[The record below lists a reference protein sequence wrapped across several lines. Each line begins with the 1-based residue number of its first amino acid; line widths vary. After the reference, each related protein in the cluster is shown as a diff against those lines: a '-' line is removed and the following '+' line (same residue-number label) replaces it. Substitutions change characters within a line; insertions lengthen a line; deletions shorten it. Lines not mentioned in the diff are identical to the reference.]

1 LEIFK
6 YLIKLLLL
14 IRKKERLN
22 NMKLYSKYFNKYKL
36 PFLIAVF
43 CVVCEAICDL
53 LGPTLMSNIIN
64 TGIEQGA
71 LYKVYYWGILM
82 LLVTAIGACFAVT
95 RNILASKVS
104 QRMGAEL
111 RYDLFEK
118 IISFSEVSAD
128 KIESGSLI
136 TRMTNDTSQ
145 IVQFVNGIMRIFL
158 KAPITCMGSI
168 IFASILN
175 LKLSIIIYC
184 VVAIVGILII
194 GSMKFSYPRF
204 YKLQKAMDEVN
215 AIVQEYLIGV
225 RLIKAFGTYDKE
237 AEKFGNVNMN
247 LMEKGISSQL
257 IVTFVSPLITL
268 TVGIG
273 TVIVIFVGSNMFALN
288 LANPGDITAFTI
300 YMAQILTSLIMITNI
315 FNTFVRTKASNAR
328 IKEVFDCE
336 GDFSQSTKIDKR
348 DKDNAVDKISG
359 FEKINGDI
367 EFENVTFAY
376 PNGSGMPAIKDL
388 SFSINHGE
396 NLAIIGP
403 TGSGKSTIAWLL
415 LRFYDVTKGKILA
428 NGHDIREL
436 DIERVRDNIAI
447 VPQKPMLFSG
457 TVSENIKWGNKEAD
471 FELFNQAIDIAQAGF
486 IEKMQDGYESI
497 LGNAGVNV
505 SGGQKQ
511 RISIARGILKD
522 SSILILDD
530 ATSALDAVTEAR
542 VREGLNSKIRN
553 QTIITITQ
561 RCGTAMFADKILVM
575 DNGRKVGYGTH
586 EELMLNCEIYRD
598 IYKTQIESSK
608 EV

>member
-1 LEIFK
+1 
-6 YLIKLLLL
+6 
-14 IRKKERLN
+14 
-22 NMKLYSKYFNKYKL
+22 MKLYSKYFNKYKL

-175 LKLSIIIYC
+175 LKLSIIIYG

-336 GDFSQSTKIDKR
+336 GDFSQRTKIDKR
-348 DKDNAVDKISG
+348 DKDNGVDKVSG

-367 EFENVTFAY
+367 KFENVTFAY

-522 SSILILDD
+522 SSVLILDD